1 MLNTKLKS
9 EMKYEEKGVE
19 LLISMLLR
27 YPMIDLLDVDLT
39 EKKIVFTFFLMKDKT
54 CSGIEKKLNSFK
66 KSVNCF
72 NQLTEN
78 DKREFSIRH
87 KNYNKLLKIDL
98 TCNVFNLTE
107 KKLDFII
114 ELISRIFNKEIYLDK
129 FSLDKKNG
137 FESLDDL
144 LKVIKTKQ
152 EEINEFTY
160 LAFREEDKI
169 KVFNKSDNY

>member
-9 EMKYEEKGVE
+9 KMKYEEKGVE

-39 EKKIVFTFFLMKDKT
+39 EKQIIFTFFLMKDKA
-54 CSGIEKKLNSFK
+54 CGEIEKKLNSFK

-72 NQLTEN
+72 NQLTEI
-78 DKREFSIRH
+78 DEREFSIRH
-87 KNYNKLLKIDL
+87 KNYKKLIKIDL

-114 ELISRIFNKEIYLDK
+114 ELISQIFDKEMYLDE
-129 FSLDKKNG
+129 FNLEKKNS

-152 EEINEFTY
+152 EEITEFTY